1 MGDRSV
7 LLRRNSSGRML
18 VMLKSL
24 RNNYSELMV
33 VVQNS
38 LWMQI
43 DITEEEDYVRGR
55 SKARLSVW
63 IRALFTSLRGH
74 WLAITSRQTR
84 INFLTIYHQ
93 SHLAVCCVISPQ
105 LNVMAAAVMRIF
117 QKIVHCGRVLISRYV
132 HGSLSFSL
140 TLSISPPRR
149 EVQDYGGLRSSSPIT
164 NITIQRQVHK
174 NLLE

>member
-74 WLAITSRQTR
+74 WLAITSR
-84 INFLTIYHQ
+84 
-93 SHLAVCCVISPQ
+93 
-105 LNVMAAAVMRIF
+105 
-117 QKIVHCGRVLISRYV
+117 
-132 HGSLSFSL
+132 
-140 TLSISPPRR
+140 
-149 EVQDYGGLRSSSPIT
+149 
-164 NITIQRQVHK
+164 
-174 NLLE
+174 